1 MPAKSQN
8 VSKLFSGIDT
18 TAFAAIMVVLVFAEL
33 IAGTMSYNPHHGVS
47 IEVPR
52 ILRPVSMPGAL
63 RDDVMQIS
71 ITRDGKVFF
80 GSDQIVPDY
89 MTGKIQ
95 ARLADL
101 DVERKVYIR
110 ADARVR
116 YGTVKTVLDGVRS
129 AGILRVAFLVDQR
142 RTFGPIR

>member
-1 MPAKSQN
+1 MPAKSPN
-8 VSKLFSGIDT
+8 VAKLFSGIDT

-89 MTGKIQ
+89 MTEKIQ

-110 ADARVR
+110 ADARAR
-116 YGTVKTVLDGVRS
+116 YGTVKIVLDGVRS
-129 AGILRVAFLVDQR
+129 AGILRVAFLVEQR
-142 RTFGPIR
+142 RTLGPIR

>member
-1 MPAKSQN
+1 MSIKSQN
-8 VSKLFSGIDT
+8 VPRLFSGIDT

-47 IEVPR
+47 IDVPR
-52 ILRPVSMPGAL
+52 ILRPVSMPGAMQ
-63 RDDVMQIS
+63 DDAMQVS
-71 ITRDGKVFF
+71 ITRDGKVFL
-80 GSDQIVPDY
+80 GSDQIVPAY
-89 MTGKIQ
+89 MTEKIQ
-95 ARLADL
+95 ARLTDL

-110 ADARVR
+110 ADARAR

-142 RTFGPIR
+142 RTIGPIR

>member
-1 MPAKSQN
+1 MPAKSPN
-8 VSKLFSGIDT
+8 VAKLFSGIDT

>member
-1 MPAKSQN
+1 MPAKSPN
-8 VSKLFSGIDT
+8 VAKLFSGIDT

-80 GSDQIVPDY
+80 GSDQIVLDHI
-89 MTGKIQ
+89 TEKIQ

>member
-1 MPAKSQN
+1 
-8 VSKLFSGIDT
+8 
-18 TAFAAIMVVLVFAEL
+18 VLVFAEL

-89 MTGKIQ
+89 MTEKIQ

>member
-1 MPAKSQN
+1 MSAKSRN

-18 TAFAAIMVVLVFAEL
+18 TAFAAIMVVLVFVEL
-33 IAGTMSYNPHHGVS
+33 IAGTMSYSPHHGVS
-47 IEVPR
+47 IDVPR

-63 RDDVMQIS
+63 RDDAMQVS

-80 GSDQIVPDY
+80 GSDQIIPDC
-89 MTGKIQ
+89 MTEKLK
-95 ARLADL
+95 ARLTDL

-110 ADARVR
+110 ADGRAR
-116 YGTVKTVLDGVRS
+116 YGAVKAVLDGVRA

-142 RTFGPIR
+142 RMFGPLR